1 MPSSSHKRM
10 PTEIRSRLK
19 HLVATAQKRNWAAH
33 VCVPHLLPQIL
44 RDPAAVAPGYRLG
57 GCRDAHTAAQIQGSW
72 ATQNTLAAHSSSVVC
87 RWSGALPLRDLLIG
101 SSADISETLHWE
113 HNTKLPRQDSD
124 HRFSLNCLSKIALT
138 LNSFTVLNKIIIF
151 K

>member
-1 MPSSSHKRM
+1 M

-72 ATQNTLAAHSSSVVC
+72 ATQNTWPLILPPLCAGEVVPYLSVIFSLAV
-87 RWSGALPLRDLLIG
+87 LLILVRLCTG
-101 SSADISETLHWE
+101 
-113 HNTKLPRQDSD
+113 NTTQSCHARIQTTDFL
-124 HRFSLNCLSKIALT
+124 
-138 LNSFTVLNKIIIF
+138 
-151 K
+151 